1 MAALHSDAENI
12 ENTAQCII
20 AAFKEMDIKE
30 GKVLGYDKL
39 YPYLQ
44 ENYPHYKDVQKE
56 AEQHLAKEGFINPA
70 PDGLMLTQV
79 GHKHVYGDKAS

>member
-1 MAALHSDAENI
+1 MEALHSEADNI

-20 AAFKEMDIKE
+20 DAFKEMQIQE
-30 GKVLGYDKL
+30 GQTLHYQQL

-44 ENYPHYKDVQKE
+44 ERYPKYKDVQKE
-56 AEQHLAKEGFINPA
+56 AEHHLAKAGYVNPA

-79 GHKHVYGDKAS
+79 GADFVYGNNT

>member
-1 MAALHSDAENI
+1 MVELHSEADNI
-12 ENTAQCII
+12 ENTAQCILD
-20 AAFKEMDIKE
+20 AFKSKSIKE
-30 GKVLGYDKL
+30 GEVLQYNQL

-44 ENYPHYKDVQKE
+44 EHYPHYKDVQSE

-79 GHKHVYGDKAS
+79 GATNLYSDK

>member
-1 MAALHSDAENI
+1 MVELHSEADNI
-12 ENTAQCII
+12 ENTAQCILD
-20 AAFKEMDIKE
+20 AFKEIGIKE
-30 GKVLGYDKL
+30 GEVLQYEQL

-44 ENYPHYKDVQKE
+44 EHYPHYKDVQSE

-79 GHKHVYGDKAS
+79 GASNLYSEK

>member
-1 MAALHSDAENI
+1 MTELHSEAENI

-20 AAFKEMDIKE
+20 DAFKQFDVKE
-30 GKVLGYDKL
+30 GAVLRYDQL

-44 ENYPHYKDVQKE
+44 ERYPHYKDVQKE
-56 AEQHLAKEGFINPA
+56 AEHHLGKEGYINPA

-79 GHKHVYGDKAS
+79 GHNHVWGK

>member
-1 MAALHSDAENI
+1 MVELHSEADNI

-20 AAFKEMDIKE
+20 EAFKQFEVRE
-30 GKVLGYDKL
+30 GSTLHYQQL

-44 ENYPHYKDVQKE
+44 ERYPHYKDVQKE
-56 AEQHLAKEGFINPA
+56 AEHHLSKEGYVNPA

-79 GHKHVYGDKAS
+79 GHQHVWGNQ

>member
-1 MAALHSDAENI
+1 MVELHSEADNV

-20 AAFKEMDIKE
+20 EAFREMDVRE
-30 GKVLGYDKL
+30 GKVLPYDQL

-44 ENYPHYKDVQKE
+44 ERYPRYKDVQKE
-56 AEQHLAKEGFINPA
+56 AEHHLTKEGIVNPA

-79 GHKHVYGDKAS
+79 GHKRIYNGEG

>member
-1 MAALHSDAENI
+1 MVELHSEADNI
-12 ENTAQCII
+12 ENTAQCILD
-20 AAFKEMDIKE
+20 AFKEIGIKE
-30 GKVLGYDKL
+30 GEVLQYNQL

-44 ENYPHYKDVQKE
+44 EHYPHYKDVQSE

-79 GHKHVYGDKAS
+79 GASNLYSEK